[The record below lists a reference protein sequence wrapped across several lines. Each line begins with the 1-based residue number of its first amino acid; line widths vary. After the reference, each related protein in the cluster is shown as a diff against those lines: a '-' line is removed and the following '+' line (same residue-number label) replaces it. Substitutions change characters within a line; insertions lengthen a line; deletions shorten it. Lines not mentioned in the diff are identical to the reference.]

1 MAGLAVLAGSLEG
14 PGLGPAAHFD
24 PTVLSVHAATGVG
37 SCDLTFDPD
46 PAAAF
51 HCALTDRCPAA
62 LAPVHAPLGRVPVG
76 QGLAA
81 QGPAPASAPLA
92 QAAESHQALPAV
104 HAETQNPP
112 APPDGACRACEHA
125 LAKMCALEI
134 GHAVQA
140 EAHAGP
146 AELHPGPAMA
156 AAVLKGLV
164 THPMSSA
171 GSQTSLHRHVQ
182 WGRGGVP

>member
-1 MAGLAVLAGSLEG
+1 MAGLAGLAGSLEG
-14 PGLGPAAHFD
+14 PGHDLAAHFD
-24 PTVLSVHAATGVG
+24 LTVLSMRAATGVG
-37 SCDLTFDPD
+37 SCDLASDPG

-51 HCALTDRCPAA
+51 HRALTACRPAA
-62 LAPVHAPLGRVPVG
+62 LALVHAPLGRVPVG

-92 QAAESHQALPAV
+92 QAAESHQALLAV
-104 HAETQNPP
+104 RAETQNPP
-112 APPDGACRACEHA
+112 APPDGACRACEYA

-134 GHAVQA
+134 GHAVHA

-156 AAVLKGLV
+156 AAALKGLV
-164 THPMSSA
+164 THPMWSA
-171 GSQTSLHRHVQ
+171 GSQTALHHHVQ
-182 WGRGGVP
+182 WGRGGMP